1 MSNRLWLDR
10 ETFAEI
16 DLKEVG
22 VYRYAETAEDLLISY
37 ALGDGPA
44 KVWDCTAEEMHDE
57 LYYAMEDEDGEVW
70 AHNAQFDRAI
80 HNGPNQLRLPRV
92 VLERWRCSM
101 AMALSHALPAS
112 LDELC
117 RVLKVPA
124 DMAKIKDGKKLIGLF
139 CKPQPANRKV
149 RRATRLTHPAE
160 WARFKEYAANDITA
174 MRECVN
180 RMPTW
185 NWDASAVAEWHL
197 DQRINAR
204 GFQVDQELTRAG
216 ARAAITEKER
226 IATRFAELSNGAFRP
241 SQRELFREYL
251 GQRLGTPLDNT
262 QSGTFQVML
271 RDPAVPADVREM
283 MELSIAS
290 NKTSTAKYA
299 ALDPA
304 VGPDGRFRGG
314 LQFAGAGRTRRW
326 AGRLFQPQ
334 NLPSRGLPKPE
345 EIADYIEHLKAGTH
359 ALFFDNLMLYGAA
372 ALRGCVVAAPGKK
385 LAVADLS
392 NIEGRVLAWIAQE
405 NWKLQAFRDYD
416 AGTGPDLY
424 NITAVSIIGG
434 DPWKVEK
441 KNRNAFGKVPD
452 LASGYQG
459 GVAGYQTFARAYG
472 LKMSDFWDTIQK
484 MVAPAHV
491 AKARDNLTSWG
502 RPQLESLEIDET
514 EWVASETCKLAWR
527 ARHPAT
533 VKFWYALGGAAKDA
547 IRNPGQVFHVAP
559 FIKLRTVVHRGQ
571 RWLVVALPSGRYLT
585 YFEPH
590 LVGQGRDESIA
601 YWGEA
606 AEEGKTTRQ
615 WVRVF
620 THGGKMTG
628 NCCQTIAR
636 DILAPALRTA
646 ETKGYLP
653 VLTVHDEILTEA
665 PDTDDYSAQGL
676 VDILATNPAWAK
688 DLPLAAAGFET
699 KRYYKD

>member
-160 WARFKEYAANDITA
+160 WARFKEYAANDIIA
-174 MRECVN
+174 MRACVN
-180 RMPTW
+180 RMPAW

-216 ARAAITEKER
+216 ARAAVTEKER

-251 GQRLGTPLDNT
+251 SQRLGTPLDNT

-304 VGPDGRFRGG
+304 VGLDGRFRGG

-359 ALFFDNLMLYGAA
+359 ALFFDNIMLYGAA
-372 ALRGCVVAAPGKK
+372 ALRGCVVAAPGTK

-441 KNRNAFGKVPD
+441 KNRNAF
-452 LASGYQG
+452 
-459 GVAGYQTFARAYG
+459 
-472 LKMSDFWDTIQK
+472 
-484 MVAPAHV
+484 
-491 AKARDNLTSWG
+491 
-502 RPQLESLEIDET
+502 
-514 EWVASETCKLAWR
+514 
-527 ARHPAT
+527 
-533 VKFWYALGGAAKDA
+533 
-547 IRNPGQVFHVAP
+547 
-559 FIKLRTVVHRGQ
+559 
-571 RWLVVALPSGRYLT
+571 
-585 YFEPH
+585 
-590 LVGQGRDESIA
+590 
-601 YWGEA
+601 
-606 AEEGKTTRQ
+606 
-615 WVRVF
+615 
-620 THGGKMTG
+620 
-628 NCCQTIAR
+628 
-636 DILAPALRTA
+636 
-646 ETKGYLP
+646 
-653 VLTVHDEILTEA
+653 
-665 PDTDDYSAQGL
+665 
-676 VDILATNPAWAK
+676 
-688 DLPLAAAGFET
+688 
-699 KRYYKD
+699 